1 MMPNK
6 ILSWLAFSLLSNNTE
21 LYLNKFW
28 YTYQSF
34 GFVKHNKTFE
44 SFIGYLA
51 SGKFL
56 GFVRINKLLSLL
68 KKQKHWLFPQI

>member
-1 MMPNK
+1 MPNK
-6 ILSWLAFSLLSNNTE
+6 ILSCLAFSLQSNNTE

-34 GFVKHNKTFE
+34 DFVKNNKTFE
-44 SFIGYLA
+44 SFIGYLS

-56 GFVRINKLLSLL
+56 GFVRINKRFS
-68 KKQKHWLFPQI
+68 